1 MKLHSSIGSQQSRHY
16 SWTFDVEPV
25 AKGRP
30 RFYNGR
36 AVTPKKTKDATKVIA
51 DAIRDTEFIPFEK
64 GEPLRVSIRF
74 MCKRPK
80 RLGKGD
86 AVPKTTKPDLD
97 NYIKLYLDAAND
109 AGVWHDD
116 AQVVEILAQKVYAP
130 DYREPNVTFEVR
142 PL

>member
-1 MKLHSSIGSQQSRHY
+1 MKLHNSIVSKQSRHY

-36 AVTPKKTKDATKVIA
+36 ATTPKKTKDATKLIA
-51 DAIRDTEFIPFEK
+51 DQLRATGIEPFAK
-64 GEPLRVSIRF
+64 GEALRVSIRL

-80 RLGKGD
+80 ALGKGD
-86 AVPKTTKPDLD
+86 AVPKTTKPDID

-109 AGVWHDD
+109 AGIWHDD